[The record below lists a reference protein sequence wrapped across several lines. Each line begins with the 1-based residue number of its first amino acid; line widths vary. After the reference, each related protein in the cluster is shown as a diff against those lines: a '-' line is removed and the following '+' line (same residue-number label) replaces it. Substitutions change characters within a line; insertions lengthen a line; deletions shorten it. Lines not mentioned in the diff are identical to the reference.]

1 MTQRPFAQWGDDF
14 KTTMCPGVKKTR
26 RGNKYLFLL
35 ALSIKKMYLCS
46 NKLNVL
52 RFLDQK
58 W

>member
-1 MTQRPFAQWGDDF
+1 
-14 KTTMCPGVKKTR
+14 MCPGVKKTR